1 MIITSIILNKTQ
13 SQNYANHLTKT
24 NQFYETTKPNLPP
37 SPTPVYGR
45 LCTESIATVIRPNP
59 ETICNDSHLEYVQL
73 NWSSSITKFSFSRIT
88 MPKASAGYHQTKP
101 SLLGEQNAIQALAS
115 QQSGK

>member
-1 MIITSIILNKTQ
+1 MIIVSIILNKTQ

-24 NQFYETTKPNLPP
+24 NQFHETTKPNLPP

-45 LCTESIATVIRPNP
+45 LCTESIAPVIRPNP
-59 ETICNDSHLEYVQL
+59 ETVCYDSRSEYVQP

-88 MPKASAGYHQTKP
+88 MPKAPAGYHQTKR
-101 SLLGEQNAIQALAS
+101 SLLAEQHAIRPLAG

>member
-1 MIITSIILNKTQ
+1 MIIASIILNITQ

-24 NQFYETTKPNLPP
+24 NQFHETTKPNLPT
-37 SPTPVYGR
+37 SPTSIHGC
-45 LCTESIATVIRPNP
+45 LCTESIASAIRPYP
-59 ETICNDSHLEYVQL
+59 ETVCYDSRSEYVQP